1 MHISG
6 QESGVDVSPNSIT
19 DNGGCVATGEATTGS
34 VTWIMAPVK
43 RYAAGIVAGMLSLL
57 GKLDPPKAELRVAAY
72 ILQPFDFVK

>member
-1 MHISG
+1 M
-6 QESGVDVSPNSIT
+6 
-19 DNGGCVATGEATTGS
+19 ATGEATTGS

-57 GKLDPPKAELRVAAY
+57 GKLDPPKAELRVAAS